1 MFKLMGK
8 EIITILR
15 SKSLL
20 NWSNEICHVDGMILY
35 YILFVCL
42 DDVRGTMMPI

>member
-8 EIITILR
+8 ELITILR

-20 NWSNEICHVDGMILY
+20 SWSYEICLVDGMILY
-35 YILFVCL
+35 YILFVCF
-42 DDVRGTMMPI
+42 DDVKENNDAH